1 MPKPLIIGVD
11 IRDLRVAMTGT
22 KTYLEELCLQFKK
35 MESEELKFH
44 FLDSKR
50 TIIIGKTKF
59 HKVLSHL
66 SFHLWKQFIL
76 PYRTWK
82 HGCKVLFC
90 TDNFVPLLKFRF
102 KTVPVFHDAFFFE
115 DPEHYNRLWVWL
127 YRLTAIPAAR
137 RSAMIITPTHYA
149 KKQIIKYT
157 GFPETKLISIPEGP
171 KSLILHADQLNDK
184 LLTKLGLSSKKYIL
198 HVGLMSKRKNIPALI
213 RAFKKL
219 KDEGHHDIK
228 LVLAGKIDEKQN
240 SNDFPLIQQ
249 TIINCG
255 LEKEV
260 ILTGYLNNNELSMI
274 YAHALMYV
282 FPSTNEG
289 FGIPVLEAFYNQVPV
304 LIANNTC
311 LPEVGGDAVITFD
324 PYSDDDIYEKMS
336 RLISNPDLQKLLIN
350 KGKHRLKEF
359 SWEKTAQELVRIF
372 RQIA

>member
-22 KTYLEELCLQFKK
+22 KTYLEELCFQFKK
-35 MESEELKFH
+35 MESKELKFH
-44 FLDSKR
+44 FFDSER

-59 HKVLSHL
+59 HKILSHL
-66 SFHLWKQFIL
+66 NFHIWKQIIL

-82 HGCKVLFC
+82 NGCDILFC
-90 TDNFVPLLKFRF
+90 TDNFVPFIQLKF

-137 RSAMIITPTHYA
+137 KSAMIITPTNYA
-149 KKQIIKYT
+149 KQQIIKYT
-157 GFPETKLISIPEGP
+157 GFPESKLITIPEGP
-171 KSLILHADQLNDK
+171 KSLSIYPECSTDE
-184 LLTKLGLSSKKYIL
+184 LLRKHGLSSKKYIL
-198 HVGLMSKRKNIPALI
+198 HVGLMSKRKNLPALI
-213 RAFKKL
+213 RAFKQL
-219 KDEGHHDIK
+219 KAEGHDDLK

-249 TIINCG
+249 TITNCE

-260 ILTGYLNNNELSMI
+260 ILTGYLNNSELSMI

-289 FGIPVLEAFYNQVPV
+289 FGIPILEAFCYKIPV
-304 LIANNTC
+304 LVANNTC
-311 LPEVGGDAVITFD
+311 LPEVGSDAVITFD
-324 PYSDDDIYEKMS
+324 PYSDGDIYEKMS
-336 RLISNPDLQKLLIN
+336 CLISNPELQKLLIN
-350 KGKHRLKEF
+350 KGEHRLKEF
-359 SWEKTAQELVRIF
+359 SWEKTAKELVRIF